1 MPIAC
6 AKRSVSIRLWRW
18 NSPITAM
25 IEPDQSAKTS
35 FEELQ
40 TRFEKLKRRQKRNE
54 RAAWA
59 EGFLTAVCGMLK
71 PGDVAID
78 CGANVG
84 DVSALLLSTGAD
96 VVAFDPEP
104 WAVEKLKRR
113 FEGEPRYSLHNV
125 AVGVRDGT
133 ITLMRAENFSKNAK
147 GASVKSTIIEGG
159 HKISPRG
166 ANSVEVVQIDFV
178 RFVQDL
184 IRERGEIAFIKM
196 DIEGAE
202 LELLPAM
209 DEAGVFDS
217 IRCIVVETH
226 EQKFRELRPAFK
238 NMRAQFAEKYAPSHV
253 NLNWI

>member
-1 MPIAC
+1 M
-6 AKRSVSIRLWRW
+6 
-18 NSPITAM
+18 T
-25 IEPDQSAKTS
+25 EPDQPSKTS

-40 TRFEKLKRRQKRNE
+40 TRFAKLQRRQKRNE

-71 PGDVAID
+71 PGDVVID

-84 DVSALLLSTGAD
+84 DVSAPLLATGAD
-96 VVAFDPEP
+96 VIAFDPEP
-104 WAVEKLKRR
+104 WAVEKLKKR
-113 FEGEPRYSLHNV
+113 FEGEPRYTLHNA
-125 AVGVRDGT
+125 AVGLRDGA
-133 ITLMRAENFSKNAK
+133 ITLMRAENFSENAK
-147 GASVKSTIIEGG
+147 GASVKSTVVGG
-159 HKISPRG
+159 GRKISKKDG
-166 ANSVEVVQIDFV
+166 DSVEVEQIDFV
-178 RFVQDL
+178 RFLQGL

-209 DEAGVFDS
+209 DKAGVFDS
-217 IRCIVVETH
+217 IRCVVVETH

-238 NMRAQFAEKYAPSHV
+238 KIRAQFAEKYAPNHV